1 MNIITLK
8 TNKLAITLFKGK
20 ITQARC
26 LKTGRFVKLAT
37 VKNTMTYI
45 LTLAK
50 QIKADFTA
58 NNKSFLEKK
67 LVEKKLINFLKI
79 NGFND
84 YALIGLNFKK
94 STFET
99 LCAYS

>member
-20 ITQARC
+20 MTQARC

-37 VKNTMTYI
+37 VKNTMAYI

-50 QIKADFTA
+50 QIKADFTT
-58 NNKSFLEKK
+58 NNKSFIEKK
-67 LVEKKLINFLKI
+67 LTRNKLKNFLKI
-79 NGFND
+79 NGFD
-84 YALIGLNFKK
+84 TYALIGLNFKK